1 MKREETIHTIIDRLR
16 EMSTETIMFHQA
28 VADELG
34 LNITDHKCLDL
45 IHRFGAMPA
54 GRLAELTSLT
64 TGAVTGMIDRLEKVG
79 YVRRTN
85 DPKDRR
91 KTIVEPISNKRLERK
106 IEMIFM
112 PLHERMHKFLSS
124 SYRLEYTFGA
134 STIVRLEYTFGAS
147 TIVNHIEDMAHQRR
161 KYSSALHYPNC

>member
-1 MKREETIHTIIDRLR
+1 MKREETIHNIIDKFR

-34 LNITDHKCLDL
+34 LPITDHKCLDL

-64 TGAVTGMIDRLEKVG
+64 TGAVTGMIDRLEKAG

-91 KTIVEPISNKRLERK
+91 KTIIKPISNKKLERK

-112 PLHERMHKFLSS
+112 PIHERMHKFLSS
-124 SYRLEYTFGA
+124 YSDSELAFLRNAMMEFIKQTHEESKRLR
-134 STIVRLEYTFGAS
+134 SL
-147 TIVNHIEDMAHQRR
+147 
-161 KYSSALHYPNC
+161 